1 MTYKFE
7 EGKNQILDAVVEKIQ
22 KNMPAEQAE
31 LCSKFFRQFFG
42 TVALEDL
49 NAWSIDD
56 LYGASVNMW
65 HLIQSRKPKETK
77 IRIYN
82 PDYERHGWQT
92 THTVVEII
100 SADMPFLVDSIRMVV
115 NRLGLSSHLI
125 IHMGGLQLIHDDK
138 DQITKVL
145 SANAKTKEGVEELAP
160 IFMEIDRQTD
170 PQVLDELYKQF
181 ERVLEDNKMV
191 VEDWHAM
198 RKQVNDCIKDL
209 DETPAKLD
217 SEEVEE
223 TKAFLRWIEDH
234 HFTFL
239 GIRDYKIIKKG
250 KETCLEPIPETGLGG
265 S

>member
-7 EGKNQILDAVVEKIQ
+7 EGKDKIIDAVVDKIK
-22 KNMPAEQAE
+22 KNMPSVQAK
-31 LCSKFFRQFFG
+31 LCSQYFRQFFG
-42 TVALEDL
+42 SVALEDL
-49 NAWSIDD
+49 KAWSIDD
-56 LYGASVNMW
+56 LYGAAMNMW
-65 HLIQSRKPKETK
+65 HLIESRKPKETK

-125 IHMGGLQLIHDDK
+125 IHMGGLQLIHDTNN
-138 DQITKVL
+138 QITKVL
-145 SANAKTKEGVEELAP
+145 SSTAKPKEGVEELAP

-170 PQVLDELYKQF
+170 PKILDELYKQF

-198 RKQVNDCIKDL
+198 REQVRTCIKEL
-209 DETPAKLD
+209 EETPAKLNIG
-217 SEEVEE
+217 
-223 TKAFLRWIEDH
+223 TI
-234 HFTFL
+234 TM
-239 GIRDYKIIKKG
+239 
-250 KETCLEPIPETGLGG
+250 TGD
-265 S
+265 